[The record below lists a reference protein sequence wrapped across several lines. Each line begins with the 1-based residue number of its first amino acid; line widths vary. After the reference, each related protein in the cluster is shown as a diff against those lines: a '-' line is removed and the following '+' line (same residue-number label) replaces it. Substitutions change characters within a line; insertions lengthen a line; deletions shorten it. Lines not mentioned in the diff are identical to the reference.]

1 MSTPRYR
8 HFGGAALCERGCET
22 SPLVR
27 PARLERQKSCR
38 TTRPRAMSQCSL
50 GVRYSSR
57 RALRIH
63 SRIRMRFGS
72 AGRTVKQSWRITPVR
87 RIADRFC
94 HRAWHTGHRASSP
107 EGPVRLGQAPLDNRV
122 HRDALSR
129 IVIPSMKS
137 SLMTIHKVT
146 VISLGFI
153 RRTMCLMNDMDLL
166 ASTGDMTPLT
176 PDLIFDIIPGTLT
189 MGLRR
194 AWGFR

>member
-1 MSTPRYR
+1 MGTGDAGAGGGCRTVPCLRRRSDGDGCSASRGRRRVVVVSTPGYR
-8 HFGGAALCERGCET
+8 HYDGAALCERGRET

-38 TTRPRAMSQCSL
+38 TSRPRAMSQCSL

-57 RALRIH
+57 RAFRRI

-72 AGRTVKQSWRITPVR
+72 AGRTLQQSWRITPVPR
-87 RIADRFC
+87 AADRFC

-129 IVIPSMKS
+129 IDHSIDEVVFDDNSQSQRHIIAIDS
-137 SLMTIHKVT
+137 SDNVL
-146 VISLGFI
+146 
-153 RRTMCLMNDMDLL
+153 DE
-166 ASTGDMTPLT
+166 
-176 PDLIFDIIPGTLT
+176 
-189 MGLRR
+189 
-194 AWGFR
+194 